1 MLSTIT
7 TAPTFYYMPPI
18 LLIIVVHFKWHRWGS
33 AEQSRCPNWKRKKQM
48 ENRATRTQSDPV
60 IFPISSALRDRKRIQ
75 TWRHYIKN
83 LVWPIFSNMFVNDY
97 EYMCAHAPS
106 PALNSLSF
114 KTWVTFAGALNETAP
129 PAGKLRN
136 QIYSIQT
143 SNSTAPHSTPIY
155 MAISPCLNCSAPH
168 DTTDLVAAIEEQP
181 AALCGGWLISLSSPF
196 SPKERKCKP
205 KRLSSSS
212 ITAGETQEK
221 VALSFPCVTTRA
233 LSNYSP

>member
-7 TAPTFYYMPPI
+7 TVPTFYYMPPI

-33 AEQSRCPNWKRKKQM
+33 TEQSRCPNWKRKKQM

-75 TWRHYIKN
+75 TWRRYIKN

-114 KTWVTFAGALNETAP
+114 KTWVTFAGVSMKRHLLWGNSEIKFILSKHPIPQHHTAHQSIWLYHPALIAP
-129 PAGKLRN
+129 LHMIPQIWLLRLKNSQRPYVAG
-136 QIYSIQT
+136 
-143 SNSTAPHSTPIY
+143 
-155 MAISPCLNCSAPH
+155 
-168 DTTDLVAAIEEQP
+168 
-181 AALCGGWLISLSSPF
+181 G
-196 SPKERKCKP
+196 
-205 KRLSSSS
+205 
-212 ITAGETQEK
+212 
-221 VALSFPCVTTRA
+221 
-233 LSNYSP
+233 

>member
-1 MLSTIT
+1 
-7 TAPTFYYMPPI
+7 MPPI

-33 AEQSRCPNWKRKKQM
+33 AERSRCPNWKRKKQM

-60 IFPISSALRDRKRIQ
+60 ILPISSALRDRKRIQ
-75 TWRHYIKN
+75 TRQRYIKN

-97 EYMCAHAPS
+97 EYMRAHAPS
-106 PALNSLSF
+106 PALNSLGF
-114 KTWVTFAGALNETAP
+114 KTWATFTGPLNETAP
-129 PAGKLRN
+129 PDGKLQNR
-136 QIYSIQT
+136 IYSIQT

-155 MAISPCLNCSAPH
+155 MAPSSPCLNCSAPH

-181 AALCGGWLISLSSPF
+181 AALCWRVANIAFITFFTKGKKKKST
-196 SPKERKCKP
+196 P

-233 LSNYSP
+233 LPNYSP